1 TQILGRH
8 GRTFQMPS
16 RATTPPGCLPRSGPR
31 LNILVAL
38 PEREI
43 ARITFAFCR
52 GVFGGLH
59 VVETL
64 VRPFA
69 VIGPGMNIEV
79 HIAVIGRIRVP
90 PRDEFLDHFDHF
102 WDMAGG
108 AWLICGRRASQGL
121 IRAV

>member
-1 TQILGRH
+1 ERLSAGMRLRKFILMMREPQIQAAAVDIELVTQILGRH

-16 RATTPPGCLPRSGPR
+16 RATTPPGRLPRSGPR

-64 VRPFA
+64 VRQFA

-79 HIAVIGRIRVP
+79 
-90 PRDEFLDHFDHF
+90 
-102 WDMAGG
+102 
-108 AWLICGRRASQGL
+108 
-121 IRAV
+121 